1 MSQVNKTYTIK
12 EVVKNGKKYYLRFEE
27 IDEDYLVNEDQIVS
41 YRLIKGNVLDQ
52 KTYKTLMTDVNNT
65 VYYNKA
71 LHFID
76 FKPRTKK
83 EINEYLTKFQLDES
97 TINKIIKK
105 LEKIGFIDDERYAN
119 RYTEELIRKGKGKKA
134 IYNLLIKKGIE
145 QDLINENLSKYE
157 KDDEFANAL
166 RIAEKLV
173 KPESDYPIKKQKMQL
188 IEKLL
193 REGYGQDA
201 INYAMSNITFTDNSQ
216 ERLIKEYEKLQ
227 DKNIEKEKII
237 GLLFQLLEA
246 DAPASVLC
254 GLCALMDDEVRRP
267 HGVLIML
274 HHHQGVP
281 ALFEPVHG
289 GNQTGRIA
297 GMKSNGRFIQNKERI
312 RQGSAQTGGQ
322 AHAFNFPSGQGPRGA
337 VGRQVAQS
345 HFIQIFQAA
354 PEFRHGMFQAGVFIR
369 PRRHIP
375 IHPGQQFIHGF
386 NMVFP

>member
-134 IYNLLIKKGIE
+134 IYNLLIKK
-145 QDLINENLSKYE
+145 
-157 KDDEFANAL
+157 
-166 RIAEKLV
+166 
-173 KPESDYPIKKQKMQL
+173 QKMQL

-237 GLLFQLLEA
+237 ARLLAKGYEYS
-246 DAPASVLC
+246 D
-254 GLCALMDDEVRRP
+254 
-267 HGVLIML
+267 IK
-274 HHHQGVP
+274 
-281 ALFEPVHG
+281 
-289 GNQTGRIA
+289 RIL
-297 GMKSNGRFIQNKERI
+297 K
-312 RQGSAQTGGQ
+312 
-322 AHAFNFPSGQGPRGA
+322 
-337 VGRQVAQS
+337 
-345 HFIQIFQAA
+345 
-354 PEFRHGMFQAGVFIR
+354 
-369 PRRHIP
+369 
-375 IHPGQQFIHGF
+375 
-386 NMVFP
+386 

>member
-1 MSQVNKTYTIK
+1 MRQVNKTYTIK

-237 GLLFQLLEA
+237 ARFLAKGYEYS
-246 DAPASVLC
+246 D
-254 GLCALMDDEVRRP
+254 
-267 HGVLIML
+267 IK
-274 HHHQGVP
+274 
-281 ALFEPVHG
+281 
-289 GNQTGRIA
+289 RIL
-297 GMKSNGRFIQNKERI
+297 K
-312 RQGSAQTGGQ
+312 
-322 AHAFNFPSGQGPRGA
+322 
-337 VGRQVAQS
+337 
-345 HFIQIFQAA
+345 
-354 PEFRHGMFQAGVFIR
+354 
-369 PRRHIP
+369 
-375 IHPGQQFIHGF
+375 
-386 NMVFP
+386 

>member
-52 KTYKTLMTDVNNT
+52 KTYKTLMTDVDNT

-76 FKPRTKK
+76 FKPRT
-83 EINEYLTKFQLDES
+83 
-97 TINKIIKK
+97 
-105 LEKIGFIDDERYAN
+105 
-119 RYTEELIRKGKGKKA
+119 
-134 IYNLLIKKGIE
+134 LIKKGIE

-237 GLLFQLLEA
+237 ARLLAKGYECS
-246 DAPASVLC
+246 D
-254 GLCALMDDEVRRP
+254 
-267 HGVLIML
+267 IK
-274 HHHQGVP
+274 
-281 ALFEPVHG
+281 
-289 GNQTGRIA
+289 RIL
-297 GMKSNGRFIQNKERI
+297 
-312 RQGSAQTGGQ
+312 
-322 AHAFNFPSGQGPRGA
+322 
-337 VGRQVAQS
+337 
-345 HFIQIFQAA
+345 
-354 PEFRHGMFQAGVFIR
+354 
-369 PRRHIP
+369 
-375 IHPGQQFIHGF
+375 
-386 NMVFP
+386 